1 MLETVMKHGIIF
13 YVIGILMAVGV
24 LAKLISY
31 ITARKLVKAAS
42 DIQKSNQRLMR
53 LVKAKFEHASMVSDK
68 VQNVEAFVGKYL
80 YEYKVFGVRLSS
92 WQSFPLKMIW
102 LIVTFGLLGTVMSY
116 RAAGLEEQTLHYGA
130 FAAIYA
136 VVLVSIHILSDEK
149 TKLDAAKNYMVEYL
163 ENVCVH
169 RYEKVSLAL
178 HAAREENTVENDKE
192 EMTES
197 ALEGVAEA
205 VTEVKAEPV
214 MENKV
219 KKNAVIAEEAEKSQ
233 SPLAEE
239 LEERKR
245 RDEQEMRIRAI
256 LEEFLA

>member
-13 YVIGILMAVGV
+13 YVIGILMAAGM

-68 VQNVEAFVGKYL
+68 VQNVEAFVRKYL

-92 WQSFPLKMIW
+92 WQSLSFKMVW
-102 LIVTFGLLGTVMSY
+102 LIVTFGLVGTVMSY
-116 RAAGLEEQTLHYGA
+116 RVAGLEEQTLRYGA

-149 TKLDAAKNYMVEYL
+149 TKLDAAKNYIVEYL

-169 RYEKVSLAL
+169 RYEKASLAL

-197 ALEGVAEA
+197 AVEGVAEA
-205 VTEVKAEPV
+205 VTEAKAEPV
-214 MENKV
+214 TENKV
-219 KKNAVIAEEAEKSQ
+219 KKNAVILEESEKPK